1 MGVTAA
7 VARRR
12 WLLTVVLPC
21 FGSAA
26 CSPSGPQNA
35 GGTLHAAAPIAVR
48 TVVAG
53 TTEVRTY
60 LTGLGT
66 VAALQTVTVRPLV
79 DGRLQQ
85 VHYVEGQTVR
95 RGEELATLDLR
106 PFDIAV
112 RNAEG
117 ALMRDR
123 ASVRNAALNLQ
134 RNHALRRELLIS
146 EQAVSD
152 QSALVAQG
160 EGLVRVDEAA
170 LELARYQLEQAHVRS
185 PIDGTTGVRQ
195 LDAGNLVRAAD
206 ANGLV
211 VVTQLDPAAVLF
223 TLPEHARVHVARAMA
238 EHNVVAEAFARDE
251 NTPVARGEVLVVDNQ
266 MAQGSGT
273 VRLKAVLDNPNHA
286 LWPGQ
291 FVKLLVQLAV
301 LPNTPV
307 IPAAAVQQGSD
318 GPFVYVVDAEGR
330 AQVRAIEPLPLV
342 DGVESCTDA
351 TGTRCGEDVPVR
363 QGPAAGEVVVVDGQ
377 LRLRPGSLVMVAA
390 PASTSTSTPIS
401 PVRP

>member
-1 MGVTAA
+1 MAWPPPCMA
-7 VARRR
+7 RWKRLPLVA
-12 WLLTVVLPC
+12 LVVLSTC
-21 FGSAA
+21 RASEGTVSAPKQRP
-26 CSPSGPQNA
+26 PSLVHVQTV
-35 GGTLHAAAPIAVR
+35 TLR
-48 TVVAG
+48 
-53 TTEVRTY
+53 EVTTY

-79 DGRLQQ
+79 DGRLQA
-85 VHYVEGQTVR
+85 VHFVEGQTVR
-95 RGEELATLDLR
+95 RGDELATLDLR

-123 ASVRNAALNLQ
+123 ASLGNAARNLR
-134 RNHALRRELLIS
+134 RNHALRRELLVS

-152 QSALVAQG
+152 QGALVAQG
-160 EGLVRVDEAA
+160 QGAVRVDEAA
-170 LELARYQLEQAHVRS
+170 LEQARYQLEQAHVRS

-195 LDAGNLVRAAD
+195 LDAGNLVRAGD

-238 EHNVVAEAFARDE
+238 DHNVVAEAFARDD
-251 NTPVARGEVLVVDNQ
+251 NTPVARGEVRVVDNQ

-291 FVKLLVQLAV
+291 FVKLRVQLAT
-301 LPNTPV
+301 LPNVPV
-307 IPAAAVQQGSD
+307 VPAAAVQQGGD

-330 AQVRAIEPLPLV
+330 AQVRAIDPLSLV

-351 TGTRCGEDVPVR
+351 CGTRCGEDVPLR

-377 LRLRPGSLVMVAA
+377 LRLRPGSPVMVAA
-390 PASTSTSTPIS
+390 PASTSTPTPKS